1 MVLSA
6 ILGKKHVLVS
16 FPKTIKLDIA
26 RCNNLIQVLNCHKSK
41 LGKTEVGKIALL
53 LPNQNREFFMYTI
66 FKIVKTNN

>member
-26 RCNNLIQVLNCHKSK
+26 RYNNLIQVLNCQKSK

-53 LPNQNREFFMYTI
+53 LPN
-66 FKIVKTNN
+66 